1 VLLRIGAIFVDA
13 GYLFSAGSDLL
24 FGRVHRRKDL
34 LLTEPS
40 VLLDHITRIAS
51 DCCDDEDLRILRTYW
66 YDGAVNGLPAA
77 EQVAVGDL
85 PRVKLRLGR
94 LNAGGQKGVDGLI
107 ILDLV
112 TLATNRAVDTV
123 ILLSGDEDLREAALH
138 AQSFGVS
145 VVLIGVP
152 PTKRQRQSELLV
164 RESDHHILLDRS
176 VLAAHLELASP
187 LAVSS
192 TNPAGAGASSAVDSP
207 ATLSV
212 PEDET
217 AATLARLA
225 KDLVSDSRFSEL
237 ADVVSPTDPSR
248 LTRRADRML
257 VARLAD
263 LTGRFPVEKQ
273 LLERARRACVDAAVT
288 MRSATAETARPT
300 PRPRGR

>member
-1 VLLRIGAIFVDA
+1 MRIGAIFVDA

-34 LLTEPS
+34 LLAEPS
-40 VLLDHITRIAS
+40 ILLDHITRIAK
-51 DCCDDEDLRILRTYW
+51 DCCDEEDLRILRTYW
-66 YDGAVNGLPAA
+66 YDGAVNGLPAS

-145 VVLIGVP
+145 VVLIGLP
-152 PTKRQRQSELLV
+152 PTKGQRQSELLV
-164 RESDHHILLDRS
+164 RESDHHLLLDRS
-176 VLAAHLELASP
+176 VLAAHLELASL
-187 LAVSS
+187 LAMSS
-192 TNPAGAGASSAVDSP
+192 TERAGAASPSADAP
-207 ATLSV
+207 LATLSL

-217 AATLARLA
+217 GSTPMTWSSCATT
-225 KDLVSDSRFSEL
+225 SSG
-237 ADVVSPTDPSR
+237 P
-248 LTRRADRML
+248 
-257 VARLAD
+257 
-263 LTGRFPVEKQ
+263 
-273 LLERARRACVDAAVT
+273 
-288 MRSATAETARPT
+288 
-300 PRPRGR
+300 